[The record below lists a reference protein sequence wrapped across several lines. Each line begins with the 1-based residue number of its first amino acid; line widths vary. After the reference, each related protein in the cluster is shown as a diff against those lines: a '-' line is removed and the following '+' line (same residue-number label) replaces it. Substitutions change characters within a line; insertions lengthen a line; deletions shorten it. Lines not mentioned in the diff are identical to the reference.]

1 MAKVIPQNS
10 RKAAIIGWAA
20 SWLIRLVSLTLRYEF
35 SDPHGIRKLGA
46 DERLIW
52 IFWHNRIF
60 LAPMVYRRYL
70 RHRRIH
76 VLTSASR
83 DGALIAQTVG
93 RFGLGAVRGSSS
105 KRGAQA
111 VAELV
116 SCLKSG
122 NDIGITPDGP
132 RGPCYKLAP
141 GPVKLAQLT
150 QTAMISINVNFEKA
164 WKLKSWDQFRIPK
177 PFSKVRIEFGAPL
190 RIAGDVE
197 LETARLQAE
206 QYLMQGVDKE

>member
-93 RFGLGAVRGSSS
+93 RC
-105 KRGAQA
+105 GAQA